1 MKKYIKIIKQI
12 EKIRS
17 KNNKSW
23 MDILRL
29 SFNNSPKE
37 TAKLMSKIYKS
48 DTKISKLVKK
58 LTK

>member
-1 MKKYIKIIKQI
+1 
-12 EKIRS
+12 
-17 KNNKSW
+17 

-37 TAKLMSKIYKS
+37 TAKLMSRIYKS
-48 DTKISKLVKK
+48 DAKISKLVKK